1 MSTSD
6 PADVRSAFDAA
17 RDAFQRTFS
26 KRPEWSSRAPG
37 RVNLVGGH
45 VDYSEGLVL
54 PAAVEMEIHVAFAP
68 RDDGMV
74 RVYSFDF
81 DETAEFEI
89 ENLVPGS
96 VEGWAAYPAGVAWAM
111 TRAGLSLR
119 GLDAAVAGDVPIGGG
134 LSSSAALEIA
144 FAAAFRQGSNLDIP
158 NMELA
163 KLGQF
168 AENQFV
174 GVRCGIMDQVAS
186 ACAEPDQAI
195 LLDCRFLDIRQVP
208 LPPGVRIVVL
218 CTGIKRELASSQYN
232 ARRSEVEEAASRLA
246 AIDDDIKTL
255 RDVSPEQL
263 HRLLRYLPPPLDQRA
278 RHVVGEIE
286 RVRLAAQALEQGET
300 ERFGELM
307 FASHRS
313 SRDDYQVSIEE
324 LDSLVEL
331 ARRAPGVIG
340 ARLTGAGFG
349 GCTVNLVSAALV
361 EGFLKHVKSG
371 YEKVYGREPDSYVTG
386 AGSGVTTE
394 QVGW

>member
-17 RDAFQRTFS
+17 REAFERMYST
-26 KRPEWSSRAPG
+26 RPKWSSRAPG
-37 RVNLVGGH
+37 RVNLIGGH

-68 RDDGMV
+68 RDDGTV
-74 RVYSFDF
+74 RIYSSDF

-89 ENLVPGS
+89 GSLMPGS
-96 VEGWAAYPAGVAWAM
+96 IEGWAAYPAGVAWAM
-111 TRAGLSLR
+111 TEAGFELR

-134 LSSSAALEIA
+134 LSSSAAVEIA
-144 FAAAFRQGSNLDIP
+144 FGAAFRQASDLDLP
-158 NMELA
+158 DLELA

-174 GVRCGIMDQVAS
+174 GIRCGIMDQVAS
-186 ACAEPDQAI
+186 ACAEPDHAI
-195 LLDCRFLDIRQVP
+195 LLDCRFLDIKQEP
-208 LPPGVRIVVL
+208 LPPGVCIVVL
-218 CTGIKRELASSQYN
+218 CTGIKRELASSEYN
-232 ARRSEVEEAASRLA
+232 TRRGEIEDAASRLA
-246 AIDDDIKTL
+246 AIDDGIKTL

-263 HRLLRYLPPPLDQRA
+263 HHLLRYLPPPLDRRA

-313 SRDDYQVSIEE
+313 SRDDYQVSIDE

-331 ARRAPGVIG
+331 ARQAPGVIG

-361 EGFLKHVKSG
+361 EDFLEYVKRG
-371 YEKVYGREPDSYVTG
+371 YEKLYGHEPESYVTG
-386 AGSGVTTE
+386 AGKGVTTE
-394 QVGW
+394 QIGW